1 MEGSKQFGETYRKW
15 AQGEKSKD
23 ICEMCGEELV
33 RDPESGESSCP
44 ACDNE
49 EP

>member
-1 MEGSKQFGETYRKW
+1 MENSKRFGETYRKW
-15 AQGEKSKD
+15 ALGEKPKN
-23 ICEMCGEELV
+23 ICEICGEELV
-33 RDPESGESSCP
+33 QESESGESSCP